1 VTIRLENLEDRVAE
15 MHAAM
20 IESDGDVHLG
30 YATRARSA
38 SARVTT
44 LSTV

>member
-1 VTIRLENLEDRVAE
+1 VAVRLERLQDRLAE
-15 MHAAM
+15 VDAAVV
-20 IESDGDVHLG
+20 EGDGNVHR

-38 SARVTT
+38 SARATT